1 MIWVECDNLYKQR
14 QYVDL
19 LNLKHHLIWK
29 GTDDKLTW
37 NYSIFFIYYLEFVSM
52 LGSWKNQELRKRMF
66 KNESYKTKKMRS
78 PLSELSATQNVQYI
92 QLIVTSHFPTFRV
105 RVTGKTTSR
114 INITLSMIMNT
125 NNRSVLRTLS
135 SS

>member
-14 QYVDL
+14 QYVDS

-92 QLIVTSHFPTFRV
+92 QLIVTSHFPTFRA